1 MGFQFKREGHLYRFD
16 RGENSLSRQT
26 PDMESSFRFSIES
39 LYIAGPVSVPECC
52 HPSFS
57 ASPLLSGR
65 WARGC
70 MTPGHREGQTAQC
83 LQEPAQGPH
92 SNQQR

>member
-1 MGFQFKREGHLYRFD
+1 MGFQFKREGLLYRLD
-16 RGENSLSRQT
+16 RGENSLSGRT
-26 PDMESSFRFSIES
+26 PDTESSFRFPIES

-52 HPSFS
+52 HLSFS

-70 MTPGHREGQTAQC
+70 MTPGHTEGQTARC
-83 LQEPAQGPH
+83 LREPERGPH
-92 SNQQR
+92 PNRQR